1 MLMTQS
7 ELAKRT
13 GLALRT
19 ICAIE
24 QGHPCRMDTKRKVLA
39 ALAIDFVDHRE
50 VFPDKAAPNS
60 TPHFDPD
67 DREEWEDLD
76 DNNNIGDH

>member
-1 MLMTQS
+1 MMMTQS
-7 ELAKRT
+7 ELAKRA

-50 VFPDKAAPNS
+50 VFSDAPK
-60 TPHFDPD
+60 T
-67 DREEWEDLD
+67 
-76 DNNNIGDH
+76 